1 MDLQNKLLQYALNS
15 EGSNMNMEDVEM
27 MDVDY
32 NSDLENSRNPY
43 AESVSEPITPQ
54 TPSVI
59 PLEHQNKV
67 KRSLVKDSPTNVKTT
82 FLYKIRGIE
91 AESVTHDS
99 KTPIKPISESVPE
112 PCLSLILYNKPIFSN
127 LDKKQEGLY
136 LSFLF
141 IFIV

>member
-1 MDLQNKLLQYALNS
+1 
-15 EGSNMNMEDVEM
+15 MEDVEM

-32 NSDLENSRNPY
+32 NSDLDKSSRNPY

-59 PLEHQNKV
+59 PLEQQNKV
-67 KRSLVKDSPTNVKTT
+67 RSSLVDESPMNVKTT
-82 FLYKIRGIE
+82 SLYEIRGIE

-99 KTPIKPISESVPE
+99 KTPIKPICESSPE

-127 LDKKQEGLY
+127 LDKGLEGL
-136 LSFLF
+136 
-141 IFIV
+141 